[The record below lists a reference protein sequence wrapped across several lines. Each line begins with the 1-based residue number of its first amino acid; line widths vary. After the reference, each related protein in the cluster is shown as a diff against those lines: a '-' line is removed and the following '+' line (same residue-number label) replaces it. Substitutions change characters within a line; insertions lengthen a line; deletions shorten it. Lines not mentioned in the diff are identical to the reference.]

1 MESFGLPRFMNKTRW
16 SLISFNWT
24 SDFPELLGSK
34 ILVLHAPH
42 LSLTSTCHW
51 EIPHGATF
59 EALVVYFYGNY
70 EVTVSIIWVNGPPLP
85 PPMRSAHA
93 PMNLKG
99 LFFILKQSGQYPEF
113 DLLNKNFDILGRCS
127 CHAMCHQQG
136 HILWHMAQRPCFALL
151 SQGTLDN
158 PDGRCCILSMFV
170 AHQMLFFG
178 LSWLQ
183 FQKKW
188 LIMDE
193 WKTQCIVQ
201 IIMFMECMLFSICLT
216 RSLFIILFHHAACC
230 VNSIG
235 VMLTWNI
242 WANKFAMLYFQ
253 KSAASR
259 IPNTILKGTTWGLL
273 KDFLNTT

>member
-1 MESFGLPRFMNKTRW
+1 MGQ
-16 SLISFNWT
+16 
-24 SDFPELLGSK
+24 
-34 ILVLHAPH
+34 H
-42 LSLTSTCHW
+42 STD
-51 EIPHGATF
+51 
-59 EALVVYFYGNY
+59 
-70 EVTVSIIWVNGPPLP
+70 PL
-85 PPMRSAHA
+85 PMRSAHA

-178 LSWLQ
+178 LSWPQ
-183 FQKKW
+183 FQKKMAYYGW
-188 LIMDE
+188 ME
-193 WKTQCIVQ
+193 NPTHCANHVYGMYTFQH
-201 IIMFMECMLFSICLT
+201 MFD
-216 RSLFIILFHHAACC
+216 SLWFVHHAAFC

-235 VMLTWNI
+235 
-242 WANKFAMLYFQ
+242 AMLRE
-253 KSAASR
+253 A
-259 IPNTILKGTTWGLL
+259 II
-273 KDFLNTT
+273 